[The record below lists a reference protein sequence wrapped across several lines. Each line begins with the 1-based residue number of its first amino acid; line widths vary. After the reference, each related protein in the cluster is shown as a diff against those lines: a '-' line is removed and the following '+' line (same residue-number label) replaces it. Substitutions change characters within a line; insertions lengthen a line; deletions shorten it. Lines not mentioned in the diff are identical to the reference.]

1 LSDKGHQAP
10 IAGDGF
16 RSDILR
22 RSEWIS
28 MSRRILIVD
37 DDREIANLIDI
48 YLKNE
53 GFDTTQAYDGA
64 EALEELAR
72 REYHLI
78 VLDVMM
84 PKLDGME
91 VCRKVREVGAIPI
104 LMVSAKA
111 EDMDKILGLM
121 TGADDYVVKPFNP
134 LELVV
139 RVKSLLRRAY
149 QYAHPVAS
157 AAEEEGLLKL
167 GELRINRATHSVE
180 VDGRPVHLTSTE
192 FGILY
197 LLASNPGRV
206 FSAEDIFQQVWK
218 EKYFESNNTVMVHI
232 SKLRDKLEHE
242 LGRKLITT
250 VWGVGYKIEL

>member
-1 LSDKGHQAP
+1 MIIK
-10 IAGDGF
+10 
-16 RSDILR
+16 
-22 RSEWIS
+22 
-28 MSRRILIVD
+28 RIMIVD

-48 YLKNE
+48 YLRNE
-53 GFDTTQAYDGA
+53 GFETAQAHDGE
-64 EALEELAR
+64 EALALLSLNEF
-72 REYHLI
+72 HLVI
-78 VLDVMM
+78 LDIMM
-84 PKLDGME
+84 PKMDGME
-91 VCRKVREVGAIPI
+91 VCRSIRETRSIPI

-111 EDMDKILGLM
+111 EDRDKILGLM

-139 RVKSLLRRAY
+139 RVKTLLRRAY
-149 QYAHPVAS
+149 QYGQQGAPS
-157 AAEEEGLLKL
+157 PNEEGLLKIN
-167 GELRINRATHSVE
+167 ELTVNKSTHSAEVE
-180 VDGRPVHLTSTE
+180 GRPVHLTSTE

-242 LGRKLITT
+242 MGRKLITT
-250 VWGVGYKIEL
+250 VWGVGYKIEI

>member
-1 LSDKGHQAP
+1 MTKK
-10 IAGDGF
+10 
-16 RSDILR
+16 
-22 RSEWIS
+22 
-28 MSRRILIVD
+28 ILIVD

-48 YLKNE
+48 YLRNE
-53 GFDTTQAYDGA
+53 GFETAQAYDGVG
-64 EALEELAR
+64 ALELLAAQDF
-72 REYHLI
+72 HLL
-78 VLDVMM
+78 VLDIMM
-84 PKLDGME
+84 PKMDGME
-91 VCRKVREVGAIPI
+91 VCRRVRETGSIPI

-139 RVKSLLRRAY
+139 RVKTLLRRAY
-149 QYAHPVAS
+149 QYGQQAVTTQD
-157 AAEEEGLLKL
+157 EDGLLKIN
-167 GELRINRATHSVE
+167 ELTVNKSTHSAE
-180 VDGRPVHLTSTE
+180 VDGRAVHLTSTE
-192 FGILY
+192 FGILF

-242 LGRKLITT
+242 MGRKLITT
-250 VWGVGYKIEL
+250 VWGVGYKIET